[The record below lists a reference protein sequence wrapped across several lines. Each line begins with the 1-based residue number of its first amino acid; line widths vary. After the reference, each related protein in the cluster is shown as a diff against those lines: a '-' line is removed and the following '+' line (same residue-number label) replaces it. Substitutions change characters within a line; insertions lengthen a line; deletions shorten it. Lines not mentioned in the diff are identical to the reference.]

1 MAAKLGGGGGKKGFN
16 LGQNADINVTPF
28 VDVMLVLLIIFMVT
42 APLATVSIRIDIPP
56 AQKPDK
62 PSKPPTYISI
72 NNFGQVSVSFATG
85 PSSTEMKP
93 ATLDNMASMLA
104 QSLAVPNPTS
114 QQVFIR
120 ADQHVKYGIFMSVV
134 NRLQIDGYYKIGL
147 ISEEVQA
154 T

>member
-1 MAAKLGGGGGKKGFN
+1 MAAKLSGGGKKKFD

-42 APLATVSIRIDIPP
+42 APLATLSIRIDIPP
-56 AQKPDK
+56 AQEPTP

-72 NNFGQVSVSFATG
+72 YNFVQISVPYATG
-85 PSSTEMKP
+85 PTSTEMKP

-114 QQVFIR
+114 
-120 ADQHVKYGIFMSVV
+120 
-134 NRLQIDGYYKIGL
+134 
-147 ISEEVQA
+147 
-154 T
+154 